1 MNEVRIIFIIAFAA
15 VIVFM
20 IGNHIN
26 AKKLD
31 RYARSLENRAK
42 DRKVKYAPYGT
53 DGFKARIQFEE
64 GAMTQLDLAFKL
76 VDRYNFM
83 HYLLSIYT
91 KDSDTMAVWCRL
103 RDETKKKLLV
113 SRLNAAHPKQL
124 VEEEKKVYAVF
135 DRINDVRVN
144 EVYDAILQI

>member
-20 IGNHIN
+20 IGNHMN

-31 RYARSLENRAK
+31 RYAKVLQNRAK

-53 DGFKARIQFEE
+53 DGFKARIQFDE
-64 GAMTQLDLAFKL
+64 GALTQLDLAFKL

-83 HYLLSIYT
+83 HYLLCLCT

-103 RDETKKKLLV
+103 RDESKKKLLA
-113 SRLNAAHPKQL
+113 SRLNAARPKQL
-124 VEEEKKVYAVF
+124 IEEEKKIYAVF
-135 DRINDVRVN
+135 DRINDARVN
-144 EVYDAILQI
+144 EVYDALLQI

>member
-1 MNEVRIIFIIAFAA
+1 MNEVRIILIIAFAA
-15 VIVFM
+15 VVVFM
-20 IGNHIN
+20 IGNYIN

-31 RYARSLENRAK
+31 KYAGSLQNRAK

-53 DGFKARIQFEE
+53 DGFKARIQFDE
-64 GAMTQLDLAFKL
+64 GALTQLDLAFKL

-83 HYLLSIYT
+83 HYLLCFCS

-124 VEEEKKVYAVF
+124 VEEEKKIYAVF
-135 DRINDVRVN
+135 DRINDARVN
-144 EVYDAILQI
+144 EVYDALLQI